1 MAERQNN
8 DAQGRGGFTSLRD
21 MFDGGG
27 PGRSGERFEGGGIL
41 SSIGNAFGGPRE
53 GGFNAG
59 RAVGSLAGGAIAGP
73 IGGLLGGILGQGMGR
88 GFGYT
93 DAAGNVVS
101 ARQDMLDGGG
111 RGMAGDTFQGG
122 LLSGILNAMRVRPM
136 GFDARQQAVTA
147 PAPTPEVTRSAVSP
161 AMPMRP
167 MARPMRPAAPAA
179 PYAPPMQPGMS
190 VMPDG
195 ETFLRQNIAAI
206 PAIDRPMM
214 DMPTT
219 MTAPPRMS
227 APMAPQGYAGRALTP
242 YEQMLE
248 RFQLSGNPVMTTAP
262 GSLRPTGILPR

>member
-41 SSIGNAFGGPRE
+41 SSIGNALGGPRE
-53 GGFNAG
+53 GGFDMG
-59 RAVGSLAGGAIAGP
+59 RAAGSLAGGAIAGP
-73 IGGLLGGILGQGMGR
+73 IGGLLGGILGQGIGR
-88 GFGYT
+88 GFGYN

-101 ARQDMLDGGG
+101 ARQDMFDGGG

-122 LLSGILNAMRVRPM
+122 LLSGILNAMGVRPM
-136 GFDARQQAVTA
+136 GYNARQQAMTA
-147 PAPTPEVTRSAVSP
+147 TAPTPEVTRSALSP
-161 AMPMRP
+161 AMPLRP
-167 MARPMRPAAPAA
+167 LPRPTAPAVN
-179 PYAPPMQPGMS
+179 YAPPMQPGMS

-195 ETFLRQNIAAI
+195 EAFLRQNIAAI
-206 PAIDRPMM
+206 PAINRPMV
-214 DMPTT
+214 DMPT
-219 MTAPPRMS
+219 MTSTPRMS
-227 APMAPQGYAGRALTP
+227 APMAPQGFAGRPLTP